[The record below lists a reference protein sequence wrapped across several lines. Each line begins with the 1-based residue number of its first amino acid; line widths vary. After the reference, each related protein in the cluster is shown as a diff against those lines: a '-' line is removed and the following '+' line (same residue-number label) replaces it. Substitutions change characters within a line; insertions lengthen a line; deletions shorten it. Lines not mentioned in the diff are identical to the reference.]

1 MALRPQARA
10 AAIDARAYGL
20 DQARVD
26 EGLRQ
31 HMLRIYNYMATGLAI
46 SGLVSW
52 LIANTALQSL
62 FFQTTPD
69 GRLGFTALGMIGMFA
84 PLGMLFLAMFV
95 RNMSAGATQA
105 FYWAFVALQGVGL
118 SILLMTYTSES
129 VVRVFLI
136 TASAFAGLSL
146 FGYTT
151 KRNLSGFGQ
160 FLLMGLI
167 GLIIAMVVNIF
178 FPSSMLTFVIS
189 VAGVLIFA
197 GLIAFD
203 TQRLKNEY
211 VGGLVQ
217 GGDSATIHAVWGAL
231 SLYISFI
238 NLFQFLLMF
247 LGNRE

>member
-52 LIANTALQSL
+52 VIANTAIQGL
-62 FFQTTPD
+62 FFQVTPE
-69 GRLGFTALGMIGMFA
+69 GRLGFTALGMIGMLA
-84 PLGMLFLAMFV
+84 PLGMLLVAMFM
-95 RNMSAGATQA
+95 RNMSATATQA
-105 FYWAFVALQGVGL
+105 FYWAFVTLQGIGL

-136 TASAFAGLSL
+136 TATAFAGLSL

-151 KRNLSGFGQ
+151 KRNLTGLGQ

-167 GLIIAMVVNIF
+167 GLIVAMVVNMF
-178 FPSSMLTFVIS
+178 FPSSMLVFIIS
-189 VAGVLIFA
+189 VVGVLIFA

-211 VGGLVQ
+211 IGGLVQ